1 MHVTAGNAI
10 GAIETLDGIRR
21 VCGIHKHVSHVNYR
35 ASKAILQMVD
45 WLEDGVLDNFTA
57 RLATVISKFE
67 GYDNALLNSVR
78 ESLVLLNVQ
87 FVRKLYK

>member
-1 MHVTAGNAI
+1 MQITVGNAI
-10 GAIETLDGIRR
+10 GAMDTLDGIRR
-21 VCGIHKHVSHVNYR
+21 VCNIHKHVDNTNYR
-35 ASKAILQMVD
+35 ASVAIMKMVD
-45 WLEDGVLDNFTA
+45 WLEEGVLDNFTT